1 MTEEYYLNQ
10 SLQRDCFKLP
20 DNDKKYLL
28 IKNFLSEYFS
38 EQDKAQVLSNLGVTA
53 LINEL
58 RELILAKLFNEEG
71 SVTFDLEPHENAY
84 SKVLSSAVIYRI
96 LLNYYTKEQLDEW
109 REELVDEIHN
119 RIQEIENSTI
129 HVDNELNDQ
138 SEHPVQNKVLHNIIS
153 QIIDDQLGI
162 SQQIEDTNRQ
172 IEQLNQD
179 VSGIPRDISINVD
192 NKTIQKENQ
201 ILSTLLTLRKLPQQQ
216 INDESI
222 KSIYELQNADGEKIG
237 DRIVINKCDDY
248 SQVIE
253 QLQQQIQQ
261 LQREQQK
268 YIIIDESAY
277 EQLTEYVHNAI
288 YLVLE
293 DGESI
298 DTSWKFGDRF
308 PIILSGGESN
318 WKFGDNFPIV
328 LSGDWKFGDSFPIIL
343 PETQQEESN
352 IYNGYEYVD
361 LGLPSGTMW
370 AKCNIGATEETEYGD
385 IYNWNNITST
395 INQIM
400 TGWNIPTREQ
410 CEELLNN
417 TTCTQEKNSNN
428 LVIGYRLTSRT
439 NPSKSIFFPG
449 MFEEY
454 YWTSTPIDEESAETL
469 CFTGEI
475 GGRIIDQRYE
485 FSLPIRPVFNR

>member
-38 EQDKAQVLSNLGVTA
+38 EEDKARVLSNLGVTA

-71 SVTFDLEPHENAY
+71 NVTFDLEPHENAY

-109 REELVDEIHN
+109 REELVD
-119 RIQEIENSTI
+119 
-129 HVDNELNDQ
+129 
-138 SEHPVQNKVLHNIIS
+138 
-153 QIIDDQLGI
+153 
-162 SQQIEDTNRQ
+162 DTNRQ

-179 VSGIPRDISINVD
+179 VSGISRDISINVD

-222 KSIYELQNADGEKIG
+222 KSIYELQNANGERIG
-237 DRIVINKCDDY
+237 DRIVINNCDDY

-308 PIILSGGESN
+308 PIILSGGKSN

-370 AKCNIGATEETEYGD
+370 AKCNIGATEETEYGNT
-385 IYNWNNITST
+385 YNWNNITST

-400 TGWNIPTREQ
+400 TGWNIPTKEQ

-417 TTCTQEKNSNN
+417 TTCTQEKNSDY

-439 NPSKSIFFPG
+439 NPNKSIFFPG

-454 YWTSTPIDEESAETL
+454 YWTSTSIDEESAETL
-469 CFTGEI
+469 CFIGEL
-475 GGRIIDQRYE
+475 GGRIIDQHYE
-485 FSLPIRPVFNR
+485 FSLPVRPVFNR